1 MRGPVV
7 CSPFS
12 LARSLRDLP
21 VRDRHET
28 IIPVAFLERLS
39 PTLRNFPDAF
49 RARLPT
55 MISEPSRP
63 QASRSL
69 STPGLVV
76 MGFGLGM
83 AAFELR
89 YGLVLMRLGNIGRI
103 VVLTCA
109 AGFSVW
115 GLKELIAG
123 WWPSLGGRSFTRH
136 RSGFPVEGRIYLLIL
151 FVMFAGALLGRSNPL
166 LLVFSAMAGPYIVN
180 GWISFVLLKKLSV
193 ERKAPLRVMAG
204 EPTSVEVVLKNGK
217 RWLSAWVMIMRDR
230 VSGPG
235 EHLSAE
241 VLVPRV
247 PPRGERRVRYR
258 MTLAKRGL
266 YEIGPMSIS
275 TRFPLGLAERMLTV
289 ESSSSILVYPRIG
302 RLTAQWQMRMQSA
315 TDLVPHS
322 SPRSGPFD
330 DEFHKLREYR
340 PGDDPPCDSLE
351 NLRTTRR
358 TDDPRIPGK
367 PRSSAHRPHRPLG
380 ARQANPRRRRTGR
393 VRHPFRGDNL
403 RPPSPQQPGVAS
415 DGTRR
420 RRPRDRLEQ
429 QSGTPR
435 DIARSIR
442 SLRSIPQHRSPGSPR
457 TRPTAGARR
466 DPAFCS
472 SPRGPSRPCGG
483 SESAPETAPPTR
495 ENTPIQFR
503 YSTPIQK
510 KSAHS

>member
-1 MRGPVV
+1 
-7 CSPFS
+7 
-12 LARSLRDLP
+12 
-21 VRDRHET
+21 
-28 IIPVAFLERLS
+28 
-39 PTLRNFPDAF
+39 
-49 RARLPT
+49 

-76 MGFGLGM
+76 MGLGLGM

-123 WWPSLGGRSFTRH
+123 WWPSLGGRGFTRH
-136 RSGFPVEGRIYLLIL
+136 RSGFPVEGRIYLGILI
-151 FVMFAGALLGRSNPL
+151 VMFAGALLGRSNPL
-166 LLVFSAMAGPYIVN
+166 LLVFSAMAGPYVVN

-193 ERKAPLRVMAG
+193 ERKPPVRVMAG
-204 EPTSVEVVLKNGK
+204 EPTSVEVILKNGK
-217 RWLSAWVMIMRDR
+217 RWLSAWVMIMRDA
-230 VSGPG
+230 VSGPA

-275 TRFPLGLAERMLTV
+275 TRFPLGLAERTLTV

-302 RLTAQWQMRMQSA
+302 RLTAQWQLRMQSA

-340 PGDDPPCDSLE
+340 PGDDPRAIHWKTS
-351 NLRTTRR
+351 
-358 TDDPRIPGK
+358 
-367 PRSSAHRPHRPLG
+367 
-380 ARQANPRRRRTGR
+380 
-393 VRHPFRGDNL
+393 
-403 RPPSPQQPGVAS
+403 
-415 DGTRR
+415 
-420 RRPRDRLEQ
+420 
-429 QSGTPR
+429 
-435 DIARSIR
+435 
-442 SLRSIPQHRSPGSPR
+442 
-457 TRPTAGARR
+457 ARR
-466 DPAFCS
+466 DELMIREFRESRDRALTVLIDPWAPA
-472 SPRGPSRPCGG
+472 RPTLDDDERV
-483 SESAPETAPPTR
+483 ESAIRFAATICVHHLHNSRESHLTVHAAGDPAIDWSSSRGRLETLLDQFALFAPSPNADLLHLPETANGRRSARSRVLLVSTR
-495 ENTPIQFR
+495 PREARQWLGERSGNGAADSRKHSDSIQVLDADPEKI
-503 YSTPIQK
+503 STLVDWRTG
-510 KSAHS
+510 